1 MLTRTTNPYKM
12 FSIFPL
18 CLWCHLLANSLP
30 CLCYISHGDLLAFL
44 PSVFAS
50 GTWNVCRELPLD
62 ICIIYSCTSFTSLFK
77 CPEKPSLKTTYKL
90 TQKELCHCLFPLDI
104 FHSIKHKLK
113 IYIPINTS
121 SPHKSVSSFIEGIL
135 WYSLL
140 YVLNYVDGI

>member
-1 MLTRTTNPYKM
+1 MHNIISLFFFFRKSLQDSYHSEENLKMLTRTTNPYKM
-12 FSIFPL
+12 FSILPL

-30 CLCYISHGDLLAFL
+30 CLCYISHVDLLAFL

-50 GTWNVCRELPLD
+50 GTWNVWRELPLD

-113 IYIPINTS
+113 IPI
-121 SPHKSVSSFIEGIL
+121 FQ
-135 WYSLL
+135 
-140 YVLNYVDGI
+140 